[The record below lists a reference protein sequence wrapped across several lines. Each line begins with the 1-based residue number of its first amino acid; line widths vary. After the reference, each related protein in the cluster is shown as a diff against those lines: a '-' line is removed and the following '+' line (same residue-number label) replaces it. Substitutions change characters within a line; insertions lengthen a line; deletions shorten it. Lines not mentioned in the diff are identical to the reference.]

1 MPKFDSQNPAQT
13 PSVVIG
19 RALHFIGRKVRVW
32 PEEEATAE
40 EAYRYAI
47 RHDILGRQDLSQ
59 AAGAAAEHERA
70 DAREPERGR
79 VEPRV
84 VRFPISDDDTCE
96 RMSTLR
102 RGRKAPPRRRLT
114 RVDSPNVRAGGDIAS
129 FPRDCLV
136 KIVRRSRTAARGA
149 RKSRPPPSFFPR
161 DSVAASARLHRDDDD
176 PSTLPSSMLTPS
188 PAPPS
193 IHVAGT
199 CTTPCAST
207 AGGARSASCQSSSP
221 SFSQPRCSTSAGFY
235 RTRPV
240 PRPWKRRWRRAP
252 CPSSSPSWRRSS
264 SSRTRRRTT
273 SAARREAAGT
283 CRGWSTRGSAK
294 SRCGRASSR
303 RRSGSVG

>member
-1 MPKFDSQNPAQT
+1 MRISKMPKFDSQNPAQT

-84 VRFPISDDDTCE
+84 VRFTKHDDDTCE

-129 FPRDCLV
+129 FPMDCPV
-136 KIVRRSRTAARGA
+136 KIARRSRTAARGA
-149 RKSRPPPSFFPR
+149 RKSRPPPSFFPATAWR
-161 DSVAASARLHRDDDD
+161 PAHIDESRVDSIE
-176 PSTLPSSMLTPS
+176 TT
-188 PAPPS
+188 
-193 IHVAGT
+193 
-199 CTTPCAST
+199 TTP
-207 AGGARSASCQSSSP
+207 
-221 SFSQPRCSTSAGFY
+221 
-235 RTRPV
+235 RPV
-240 PRPWKRRWRRAP
+240 PHP
-252 CPSSSPSWRRSS
+252 C
-264 SSRTRRRTT
+264 
-273 SAARREAAGT
+273 
-283 CRGWSTRGSAK
+283 
-294 SRCGRASSR
+294 
-303 RRSGSVG
+303 

>member
-102 RGRKAPPRRRLT
+102 RGERRR
-114 RVDSPNVRAGGDIAS
+114 
-129 FPRDCLV
+129 RDGV
-136 KIVRRSRTAARGA
+136 
-149 RKSRPPPSFFPR
+149 
-161 DSVAASARLHRDDDD
+161 
-176 PSTLPSSMLTPS
+176 
-188 PAPPS
+188 
-193 IHVAGT
+193 
-199 CTTPCAST
+199 
-207 AGGARSASCQSSSP
+207 
-221 SFSQPRCSTSAGFY
+221 
-235 RTRPV
+235 
-240 PRPWKRRWRRAP
+240 
-252 CPSSSPSWRRSS
+252 
-264 SSRTRRRTT
+264 
-273 SAARREAAGT
+273 
-283 CRGWSTRGSAK
+283 
-294 SRCGRASSR
+294 
-303 RRSGSVG
+303 